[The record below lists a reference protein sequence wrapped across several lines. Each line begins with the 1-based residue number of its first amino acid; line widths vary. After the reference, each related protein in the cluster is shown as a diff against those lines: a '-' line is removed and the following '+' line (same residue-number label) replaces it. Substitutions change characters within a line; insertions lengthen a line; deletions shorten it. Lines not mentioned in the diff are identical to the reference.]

1 MHSFNPQSPDP
12 ADLLMA
18 GYAAGTLSAPLHALV
33 GAHLELSPLNRGYV
47 SSLETLKAD
56 GLLGAEPKPLSDRD
70 KVLSAILDGDI
81 VPGRAEVADDVFPAS
96 LRRYL
101 DVGSSQVPWR
111 FRLPGV
117 KEYRIAES
125 ERGEAVLYWIR
136 AGRGMPS
143 HTHEGLEVTLLLRGG
158 FTDPLGHYRRG
169 DIAVADNE
177 VDHHPVADD
186 DEDCI
191 CFAVTDAPL
200 TLTGPIARLYRK
212 LRGH

>member
-1 MHSFNPQSPDP
+1 MHAFNPQSPDP

-18 GYAAGTLSAPLHALV
+18 GYAAGTLSAPLHSLV
-33 GAHLELSPLNRGYV
+33 GAHLELSPRNRGYV
-47 SSLETLKAD
+47 RSLETLKAD
-56 GLLGAEPKPLSDRD
+56 GLLECEPKPLRNRD
-70 KVLSAILDGDI
+70 SALAAILSGHAA
-81 VPGRAEVADDVFPAS
+81 PEAAPPADDVFPVS

-101 DVGSSQVPWR
+101 DVGSQQVPWR

-117 KEYRIAES
+117 KEYRVADS
-125 ERGEAVLYWIR
+125 DRGEAVLYWIR

-143 HTHEGLEVTLLLRGG
+143 HTHEGLEVTLVLRGG
-158 FTDPLGHYRRG
+158 FTDPDGHYRRG
-169 DIAVADNE
+169 DIAVADSE

-200 TLTGPIARLYRK
+200 TLTGPIARLFRK
-212 LRGH
+212 IRGH